1 MKLTSSRKQ
10 YDESFKR
17 EAVRLVVEEGLSAY
31 SVERDLGISNG
42 SISHWKKA
50 LAADPKHAFPG
61 KGRLKP
67 PAEEVRQLQ
76 RENDILRQEREIL
89 KKALAIFSKEPK

>member
-1 MKLTSSRKQ
+1 MKSTSSRKQ

-17 EAVRLVVEEGLSAY
+17 EAVRLVVDEGLSAY

-42 SISHWKKA
+42 SISHWRKA
-50 LAADPKHAFPG
+50 LAEDPQYAFPG

-76 RENDILRQEREIL
+76 RDNDILRQERDIL

>member
-1 MKLTSSRKQ
+1 MKSRKQ

-17 EAVRLVVEEGLSAY
+17 EAVRLVVEEGRSAY
-31 SVERDLGISNG
+31 SVEQDLGISNG

-50 LAADPKHAFPG
+50 LAEDSKHAFPG

-67 PAEEVRQLQ
+67 AEEEIRQLQ
-76 RENDILRQEREIL
+76 RENDILRQERAIL